1 MILLLTIRNPEV
13 LEDGV
18 AAQYVMDGETAVLG
32 RSRNC
37 NWHLPDPQNAISSR
51 HCEIRRDRDFFIL
64 KDCSTNGTF
73 VNDEV
78 ERLAEEHL
86 INAGDLIR
94 IGQYEV
100 VASFETEAVAPAA
113 PEPAAEPAA
122 PEPVVEPVAPEPV
135 AEGTAPEPAAEPVAA
150 EPVAEPAA
158 PEPVPEPVAAEPK
171 PAAPEPAPEPAP
183 APVPAGPEPAV
194 PEPAPEPAPAPV
206 AATEPPPPAP
216 PPAPAEATA
225 PPGESQAESAPLEK
239 MTIMLDSLADIA
251 IDRERGYF
259 GVADAEAA
267 PITDT
272 DAATVDKLLAA
283 LLEAAAVAESQVERT
298 PETVRKAGSLLKRL
312 VAGLIVMVEAR
323 ARAKAQMGAE
333 MTGLMLEGNNPIKFA
348 RSPEQALAQLLMPP
362 QPGFMDADKAVEDAY
377 LDLQSHQVA
386 TLRAIPGALRSTLD
400 RFSPGSIR
408 RRAENMGVLARI
420 LPGARDAALWRNYER
435 EFVAVKKESD
445 EAFMEVFSKE
455 FRKAYER
462 QLREG

>member
-1 MILLLTIRNPEV
+1 MILLLTIRNAEV
-13 LEDGV
+13 LEDGMT
-18 AAQYVMDGETAVLG
+18 AQYLMEGETAVLG

-64 KDCSTNGTF
+64 KDLSTNGTF
-73 VNDEV
+73 VNDAV
-78 ERLAEEHL
+78 ERMAEEHL

-100 VASFETEAVAPAA
+100 VASFETETVAAA
-113 PEPAAEPAA
+113 EPEPAAETPP
-122 PEPVVEPVAPEPV
+122 PEPE
-135 AEGTAPEPAAEPVAA
+135 AAEPVAA
-150 EPVAEPAA
+150 ETPAEPDATA
-158 PEPVPEPVAAEPK
+158 EPVAAEP
-171 PAAPEPAPEPAP
+171 PAEPVAVEPLETPVEPEPIAEPAGEPVAAEPVEPPAPEPVAEPVVEAP
-183 APVPAGPEPAV
+183 APVEAAAPPPPVEAPPAAEA
-194 PEPAPEPAPAPV
+194 PAPAP
-206 AATEPPPPAP
+206 ASD
-216 PPAPAEATA
+216 AEN
-225 PPGESQAESAPLEK
+225 APLEN

-259 GVADAEAA
+259 GVADATAA
-267 PITDT
+267 PITDA
-272 DAATVDKLLAA
+272 DGATVDKLLAA
-283 LLEAAAVAESQVERT
+283 LLEAAAIADSQVERT
-298 PETVRKAGSLLKRL
+298 PETVQKAGSLLKRL

-377 LDLQSHQVA
+377 MDLQSHQVA
-386 TLRAIPGALRSTLD
+386 TLKAIPGAIRSTLD